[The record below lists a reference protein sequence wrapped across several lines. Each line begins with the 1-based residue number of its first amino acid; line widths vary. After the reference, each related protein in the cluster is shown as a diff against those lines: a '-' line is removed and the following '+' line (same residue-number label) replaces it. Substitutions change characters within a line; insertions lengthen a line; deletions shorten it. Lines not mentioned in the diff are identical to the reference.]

1 MKSLQEP
8 VRSLETQETGE
19 MRRLRCVTCGRRFF
33 QSFQDLYRHE
43 MLCVKTPPDQRASKA

>member
-19 MRRLRCVTCGRRFF
+19 MRRLRCVSCGRRFF

-43 MLCVKTPPDQRASKA
+43 MLCVKTPPDQRVSKA